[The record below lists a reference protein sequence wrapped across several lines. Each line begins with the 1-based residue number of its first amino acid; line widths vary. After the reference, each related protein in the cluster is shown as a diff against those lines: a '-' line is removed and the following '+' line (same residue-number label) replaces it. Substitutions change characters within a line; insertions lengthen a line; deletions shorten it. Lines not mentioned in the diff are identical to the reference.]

1 MKKQEL
7 LRTALDT
14 YGAAKQTIKAVEEI
28 GELLKEL
35 SKNAWGQD
43 NRAQIAEE
51 IADVRIMLDQME
63 ILHGVEYMC
72 HGYEK
77 AKLHRLAKRLGV
89 DYA

>member
-14 YGAAKQTIKAVEEI
+14 YGAEKQTLKTVEEI

-35 SKNAWGQD
+35 SKNAWGEE
-43 NRAQIAEE
+43 NHAHIAEE

-63 ILHGVEYMC
+63 MLHRVEYLC

-89 DYA
+89 EYA